1 MKPIFLNFIALFSFG
16 FIACQNHSSTFK
28 DAKTFD
34 LNSFSVTKELKGVSH
49 TFNDEIMK
57 PIRLQVYD
65 SLLITINVGE
75 NKLLTVYN
83 LNTYTKIGSR
93 INLGDGP
100 LEMFQPN
107 FIKGDDKNISLYD
120 MGKSTIFKYD
130 ISDFVHNA
138 DPVPVKQ
145 IKLSQNIFNDVAFD
159 GEGNIIAPVY
169 RDQSLFSIFNQ
180 NGEKVG
186 NFGAYPESG
195 LQMTDAEKR
204 EMFQFTYASNS
215 NGKMALCYSWND
227 LIDIYN
233 EEKQLACRIHG
244 PIQFTSSFKEFRDGE
259 VSSAHPE
266 QGKQRDAYYN
276 PVAADDVFFVLFNGN
291 FVDDENYTNRSNQIF
306 VFDWNGKPL
315 ERLILDNGII
325 SFTVNSQKRKIY
337 GISDMP
343 EYHIVEFEY

>member
-1 MKPIFLNFIALFSFG
+1 MKPFFFNIIALFSFG
-16 FIACQNHSSTFK
+16 FIACQDHSSTFK
-28 DAKTFD
+28 NARTFD
-34 LNSFSVTKELKGVSH
+34 LNSFSVTRELKGVSH

-65 SLLITINVGE
+65 SLLVTINVGE
-75 NKLLTVYN
+75 NKLLTVFN
-83 LNTYTKIGSR
+83 LNTYTKIGNR

-107 FIKGDDKNISLYD
+107 FIKGDGKNLSLYD
-120 MGKSTIFKYD
+120 MGKSTIFRYD
-130 ISDFVHNA
+130 ISDFVRNA
-138 DPVPVKQ
+138 DPIPVKQ
-145 IKLSQNIFNDVAFD
+145 IKLSQNIFNDVVFD
-159 GEGNIIAPVY
+159 GDDNIIAPVY

-180 NGEKVG
+180 KGEKVG
-186 NFGAYPESG
+186 NFGAYPESD
-195 LQMTDAEKR
+195 LQLTDAEKR

-215 NGKMALCYSWND
+215 NGKMVLCYSWND

-244 PIQFTSSFKEFRDGE
+244 PIQFTSSFKEFQDGE

-276 PVAADDVFFVLFNGN
+276 PVAVDDVFFVLFNGN

-306 VFDWNGKPL
+306 VFDWDGKPL